1 VNRLAVPSS
10 GGSFFS
16 SKLGRGDEGGAKMS
30 RTLPSRGGLEDIKKE
45 ARDLLYGLRRGD
57 AAALERH
64 YCLDCE
70 AGRFQARL
78 ADAQYIIAQEYGFR
92 SWQKMKKRLVT
103 EFQDL

>member
-1 VNRLAVPSS
+1 M
-10 GGSFFS
+10 F
-16 SKLGRGDEGGAKMS
+16 
-30 RTLPSRGGLEDIKKE
+30 RTLPSQGNLEDVKKE
-45 ARDLLYGLRRGD
+45 ARELLHDLQRGD
-57 AAALERH
+57 AAALKRH
-64 YCLDCE
+64 YSLDCE